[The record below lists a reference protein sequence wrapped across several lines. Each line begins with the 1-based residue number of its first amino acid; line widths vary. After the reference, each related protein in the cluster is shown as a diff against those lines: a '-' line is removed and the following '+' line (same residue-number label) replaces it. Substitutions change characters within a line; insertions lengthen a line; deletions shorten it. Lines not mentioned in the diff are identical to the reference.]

1 MPGKRMSALCL
12 ALIAGLSIS
21 LTGCKTDE
29 ADVRASES
37 PQAEHP
43 QGEHAQAEHPQGEHP
58 SNEHPSSEHPSRN

>member
-29 ADVRASES
+29 ADVLASENA
-37 PQAEHP
+37 QAEHP
-43 QGEHAQAEHPQGEHP
+43 QAEHPQGEHP
-58 SNEHPSSEHPSRN
+58 SNKHPSSEHPSRN